1 MTTKKRVIFL
11 KSIFPN
17 TASQFYANALAE
29 LDIDYVEI
37 PFNPHED
44 QKIRKFGDAD
54 LLLLVDCGL
63 PVKFPGLEEFSGPKA
78 YVSIDSCHK
87 LAIHQKYITENNF
100 DFVWVAQ
107 KHIVSELGENAQWL
121 PLAADPRTH
130 VFRPSL
136 IGANKP
142 LSSFFRKGYFDVG
155 MCGAPYKHRREMK
168 RACKQTGFSTNFHF
182 RKKFGAEVTA
192 EMAKCTVALNVSAGY
207 TGQKG
212 KDLNMRVFETMANG
226 LCMLLTD
233 KYNGLGYEDLFEE
246 GKHYVSY
253 ASAEEMLDKLRF
265 YIDRPEAA
273 IKIAQ
278 EAQRLILCSHTYESR
293 CKKIL
298 EVI

>member
-29 LDIDYVEI
+29 LDIDYIEI

-44 QKIRKFGDAD
+44 QRIRKFEDAD

-63 PVKFPGLEEFSGPKA
+63 PVKFPGIEDFSGPTA
-78 YVSIDSCHK
+78 YVSVDSCHK

-107 KHIVSELGENAQWL
+107 RHVVSELGENAQWL

-168 RACKQTGFSTNFHF
+168 RACKQAGFSTNFHF
-182 RKKFGAEVTA
+182 RKKFGTEVTT

-207 TGQKG
+207 AGQKG

-233 KYNGLGYEDLFEE
+233 KYDGLGYEDLFEE

-253 ASAEEMLDKLRF
+253 ASAEEMLEKLRF
-265 YIDRPEAA
+265 YIDHPEAA
-273 IKIAQ
+273 IKMAH
-278 EAQRLILCSHTYESR
+278 EAQKFVFGQHTYAHR
-293 CKKIL
+293 CRNIL
-298 EVI
+298 GVL